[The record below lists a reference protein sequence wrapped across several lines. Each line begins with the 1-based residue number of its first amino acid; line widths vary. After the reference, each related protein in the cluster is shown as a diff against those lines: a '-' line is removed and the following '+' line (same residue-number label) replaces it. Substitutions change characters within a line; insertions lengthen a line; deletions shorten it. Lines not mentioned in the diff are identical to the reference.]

1 MKFVSYTRCGR
12 SGFGLVVEGGIV
24 ELAGRLDAGVTNL
37 RQAIAAD
44 ILAQAEPYAQGRGAE
59 LGWSDLSLLPVIP
72 DPAKILCIGLNY
84 QKHKEETGRPDVD
97 NPTIFTRFADTQVGH
112 GQALVKPN
120 VTERF
125 DYEGEM
131 AVIIGRAGRA
141 ISEVDALKHVAGYAC
156 YNEGSVRNWQ
166 RHTSQFTPGKNFPGT
181 GAFGPY
187 LVTPQEVGDYRALP
201 IQTRL
206 NGRVMQ
212 EAALADLIFPVEH
225 LIAYV
230 SRFTPL
236 SPGDVIV
243 SGTPGGVGDKRD
255 PPVYMVPGDTVEVE
269 IGALGILRNPVVA
282 ETAV

>member
-1 MKFVSYTRCGR
+1 MKFVSYTRCGY
-12 SGFGLVVEGGIV
+12 SGFGLIVDGGIV
-24 ELAGRLDAGVTNL
+24 ELAGRLDVGVTTL
-37 RQAIAAD
+37 RQAICAD
-44 ILAQAEPYAQGRGAE
+44 ILALAGPYAKGRGAE
-59 LGWSDLSLLPVIP
+59 LGWSDLTLLPVIP

-97 NPTIFTRFADTQVGH
+97 NPTIFTRFSDTQIGH
-112 GQALVKPN
+112 GQPLVKPN

-131 AVIIGRAGRA
+131 AVIIGRAGRNIA
-141 ISEVDALKHVAGYAC
+141 ETDALGHVAGYAC

-212 EAALADLIFPVEH
+212 EATLADLIFPVEK

-230 SRFTPL
+230 SQFTPL
-236 SPGDVIV
+236 APGDVIV

-269 IGALGILRNPVVA
+269 IGVLGILRNPVVA
-282 ETAV
+282 ETAG

>member
-1 MKFVSYTRCGR
+1 
-12 SGFGLVVEGGIV
+12 
-24 ELAGRLDAGVTNL
+24 
-37 RQAIAAD
+37 
-44 ILAQAEPYAQGRGAE
+44 LAQAEAYAKGRGAE
-59 LGWSDLSLLPVIP
+59 LGWSDLTVLPVIP

-84 QKHKEETGRPDVD
+84 QKHKQETGRPDVD
-97 NPTIFTRFADTQVGH
+97 NPTIFTRFADTQIGH
-112 GQALVKPN
+112 GQPLVKPN

-131 AVIIGRAGRA
+131 AVIIGRAGRNIA
-141 ISEVDALKHVAGYAC
+141 EVDALDHIAGYAC

-212 EAALADLIFPVEH
+212 EATLADLIFPVEQ

-230 SRFTPL
+230 SQFTPL
-236 SPGDVIV
+236 APGDVIV

-282 ETAV
+282 ETAA

>member
-24 ELAGRLDAGVTNL
+24 ELAGRLDAGVTTL

-97 NPTIFTRFADTQVGH
+97 NPTIFTRFSDTQVGH

-141 ISEVDALKHVAGYAC
+141 ISEADALKHVAGYAC

-212 EAALADLIFPVEH
+212 EATLADLIFPVEH